1 MHVLLYLF
9 AYLMANYLVVAQFS
23 TIILEP
29 IKIEPINIETT
40 KTDSIIIKPTKLES
54 IKIEPT
60 KTEPIKIS
68 SVQTKPNQ
76 FKSITLEPGNFMSI
90 VGPINSNNVG
100 MWIRNISAIE
110 YKNFYV
116 YINSN
121 GGSVDAGQRLIDQF
135 AYLQQQGVT
144 IECIVQNAHSMAFQI
159 LQSCDKRYVT
169 PSAKVMQHQMSVNDL
184 EGQFDN
190 LMNYLTMVQQMSNKL
205 DKASAERIGLSYDE
219 YKKKVSTDWW
229 LFGEEIVKANVAD
242 EIVYVGCSSELY
254 SSYESKNN
262 IELVISQDG
271 HLDLKKSETKVDLC
285 PL

>member
-29 IKIEPINIETT
+29 IKIEPIKIEST
-40 KTDSIIIKPTKLES
+40 KIES

-68 SVQTKPNQ
+68 SGQTIHQTKPNQ
-76 FKSITLEPGNFMSI
+76 FKSVTLEPGNFMSV
-90 VGPINSNNVG
+90 VGSINSKNVG

-110 YKNFYV
+110 QNTFYV
-116 YINSN
+116 YIDSN

-135 AYLQQQGVT
+135 SYLQQQGVT
-144 IECIVQNAHSMAFQI
+144 IECIAQNAHSMAFQI

-190 LMNYLTMVQQMSNKL
+190 LMNYLNMVQQMSNKL

-242 EIVYVGCSSELY
+242 EIVYVGCSPELY
-254 SSYESKNN
+254 SSYKSKDN

-271 HLDLKKSETKVDLC
+271 HLDLKKSETKIDLC